1 MLRRRTLALAGGVVG
16 AAIVASGIGG
26 ASLGATVPA
35 ARYLLTTKQLPAGF
49 YLNSVHAVPPK
60 RLNTPAAATLGTCKG
75 RQYVHW
81 TSGAEAGFGVR
92 SSWVG
97 LDQMVALGTT
107 LGGVRTDANMAY
119 AQFVGCG
126 WITIDKVVW
135 TVHAT
140 SPMHNISNG
149 ARVGVLVL
157 TGRLNGVPLAMGLG
171 IAQRGH
177 AETDLAYGPAVTP
190 RPAPWGTKTLS
201 LTLRAAGRL
210 PRR

>member
-1 MLRRRTLALAGGVVG
+1 MTRRTLVLAGGVMG
-16 AAIVASGIGG
+16 AAIVASGVGA

-35 ARYLLTTKQLPAGF
+35 ARYLLTVKQLPAGF
-49 YLNSVHAVPPK
+49 YLKSVHAVPLK
-60 RLNTPAAATLGTCKG
+60 YLNSPASATTGTCKG

-81 TSGAEAGFGVR
+81 TSGAKAVFGVR
-92 SSWVG
+92 RSWVG
-97 LDQMVALGTT
+97 LEQVVALGAT

-119 AQFVGCG
+119 AQLVGCRT
-126 WITIDKVVW
+126 ITIGKVVW

-140 SPMHNISNG
+140 SAMHNISNG

-157 TGRLNGVPLAMGLG
+157 TGRSSGVPVVIGLG

-177 AETDLAYGPAVTP
+177 GETNLGYGPAVTT
-190 RPAPWGTKTLS
+190 RPAPWGTKTLG